1 MGIASKMNVEKERE
15 REREWK
21 LREEDSLPPPKKN
34 EREKH
39 TDTGRQFGRPVVPL
53 IINSMHDQ

>member
-1 MGIASKMNVEKERE
+1 LHLNERRKERE
-15 REREWK
+15 REEWK

-39 TDTGRQFGRPVVPL
+39 TDTGRQFDRPVGAIDHQL
-53 IINSMHDQ
+53 HA